1 MNAGCSSL
9 VELEQDARRG
19 KGYQVQMGGTWSSGP
34 ETTSAELEELKEQ
47 LAASQAE
54 AAALRAGTAAGRA
67 LSPLELQLTALFAR
81 LEAAEAA
88 AGIVARKPSAEG
100 GGLPRRAS
108 HRGSL
113 RQSSSSSLLCQLA
126 GFEAERG
133 GAPEVLYQYETTA
146 ATRAS
151 LADPQNATGA
161 AGAAGAAGAVAAA
174 AVVAVD
180 VKVEQ

>member
-1 MNAGCSSL
+1 
-9 VELEQDARRG
+9 
-19 KGYQVQMGGTWSSGP
+19 MGGTWSSGP
-34 ETTSAELEELKEQ
+34 ETTSAELDDLKEQ

-88 AGIVARKPSAEG
+88 AGIVTLKPSAEG
-100 GGLPRRAS
+100 GGLPRRSS

-113 RQSSSSSLLCQLA
+113 RQSSSSSLLCSSQLA

-133 GAPEVLYQYETTA
+133 GSPEVLYQYETTA

-151 LADPQNATGA
+151 LADPQDATGA
-161 AGAAGAAGAVAAA
+161 AGAAGAAGVVAAA
-174 AVVAVD
+174 TVAVVD